1 MYTLGIS
8 ETANELKIGK
18 HTIYKIINEKNIK
31 TYRVGR
37 RVVFDSEQSK
47 KLEDAVTEYKKKQSQ
62 VRSEATNRFLKS
74 ALGEEEVHTM
84 TDVRSNL
91 KIGQKRLLRHMG
103 SLGIEA
109 MDWGVAKVI
118 SNSDY
123 LKLKQSIMLECGGDI
138 PSPPVSE
145 NEENKANSVAQTAI
159 KILKESTPKQQTLF
173 EVDSNHNKT
182 QPAKDSKSYSSLIS
196 KVTELTDENN
206 ALAQTL
212 KERTEILER
221 KKREIKNL
229 NGEVEFLRKEYGSL
243 KSYKEEME
251 EVFKNIKNTFKFLLK

>member
-47 KLEDAVTEYKKKQSQ
+47 RLEDAVTEYKKKQSQ

-74 ALGEEEVHTM
+74 AFGEEEVDTM
-84 TDVRSNL
+84 TDVCSNL
-91 KIGQKRLLRHMG
+91 KIGKKRLLRHMG
-103 SLGIEA
+103 SVGIET

-118 SNSDY
+118 SNADY
-123 LKLKQSIMLECGGDI
+123 LKLQHSVMLECRGEI
-138 PSPPVSE
+138 PSPSVSE
-145 NEENKANSVAQTAI
+145 NKGSSVAQTAI
-159 KILKESTPKQQTLF
+159 KILKESNSKQQTLF
-173 EVDSNHNKT
+173 EVESTNNKT
-182 QPAKDSKSYSSLIS
+182 QPTKDSKSYSSLIS

-229 NGEVEFLRKEYGSL
+229 NGEVEFLRREYGSL
-243 KSYKEEME
+243 KTYKEEME
-251 EVFKNIKNTFKFLLK
+251 DVFNNIKNAFKFLLK